1 MEPQLPQALL
11 GMDIAEAI
19 RKRHTTNGAFAARPI
34 DPAHKRAILELL
46 ARAPSHFNSQPWR
59 FIIVEDEAR
68 RRQLGKIAGES
79 MRMLMEEGRFF
90 QQYRRFF
97 RLTPEEATATRDGIH
112 LDNMP
117 AVLKPVA
124 KYLFTERGAAMLN
137 TFQVPR
143 VLGNDARKLVESS
156 PLLLGIALSREL
168 YQPGELTGLYT
179 LISLGAVVQTL
190 WLSATAL
197 GMGMQFVSTP
207 QEIPA
212 QWARVS
218 DMLGVPGDFELMVLF
233 RLGYEDP
240 AIKRPTIDWSSPQ
253 RKGID
258 ELAFQ
263 ECWGQP
269 VAPEHGSS

>member
-1 MEPQLPQALL
+1 MEQHSSPKSLN
-11 GMDIAEAI
+11 MDLADAI
-19 RKRHTTNGAFAARPI
+19 RKRHTTNGAFADRPVA
-34 DPAHKRAILELL
+34 PEHKRALLEMA

-59 FIIVEDEAR
+59 FIVIEDEAR
-68 RRQLGKIAGES
+68 RKELGKIAGDS
-79 MRMLMEEGRFF
+79 MRELMSEGRFF

-97 RLTPEEATATRDGIH
+97 RLTPEEVAATNDGIH

-117 AVLKPVA
+117 PVLRPLA
-124 KYLFTERGAAMLN
+124 KYIFTERGAQMLN

-179 LISLGAVVQTL
+179 LISLGAVLQTI

-212 QWARVS
+212 QWARVTNL
-218 DMLGVPGDFELMVLF
+218 LGVPGDYELMLLL

-240 AIKRPTIDWSSPQ
+240 SIKRPTIDWTSPQ
-253 RKGID
+253 RKGVD

-263 ECWGQP
+263 ERWGEALQTDTS
-269 VAPEHGSS
+269 ES